1 MGPDF
6 PFQLAHSTGSVT
18 NPCSHLAG
26 SGRLRAF
33 YEHEPLNFFGYRP
46 ARVDIGEMS
55 AKRRHSLIELRV
67 GQARQEGIGTQCRFM
82 DEAWP
87 VRSDGFYDDLMVP
100 RRKAGGDKFAI
111 TSSHDGKSASSMART
126 AGKNFGT
133 TTSFSRVPVRMQT

>member
-100 RRKAGGDKFAI
+100 RRKAGGDKIRDNVIARRQIGIEHGSYRRKKLWHDDIVFARP
-111 TSSHDGKSASSMART
+111 GA
-126 AGKNFGT
+126 
-133 TTSFSRVPVRMQT
+133 MQT